1 MFNIIYTY
9 LIAILTPTRLRQP
22 KLLSF
27 LRLIMSYINSIYEE
41 YVEYRSLKLYLIN
54 FTGQTMY
61 LEKLLQDEFNC
72 AGIYIS
78 DGYLALPLYL
88 FNVDESYLPVYAGN
102 YYIEGTVYQSGDD
115 IIYNNYWY
123 HYNSTG
129 NGGSPDADHAAEKGD
144 VIETFFINIS
154 ETTSANDFIVNIPTS
169 CYNSMTED
177 DINKMHSIINYYKL
191 VNKTYTLKTY

>member
-22 KLLSF
+22 KLLAF
-27 LRLIMSYINSIYEE
+27 LRLIMSFSNSIYNE
-41 YVEYRSLKLYLIN
+41 YVEYRTLKLYLIN

-72 AGIYIS
+72 AGIFIS
-78 DGYLALPLYL
+78 DSYLVLPLYL
-88 FNVDESYLPVYAGN
+88 FNTDEPYLPVYAGN
-102 YYIEGTVYQSGDD
+102 YYIEGTIYQSGDD

-129 NGGSPDADHAAEKGD
+129 NGNTPDMDGAAIKEEK
-144 VIETFFINIS
+144 IETFLVNLQ
-154 ETTSANDFIVNIPTS
+154 ETTSANDFIVNVPAA
-169 CYNSMTED
+169 CYNLMSD
-177 DINKMHSIINYYKL
+177 DDFNRMHSILNYYKL
-191 VNKTYTLKTY
+191 VNKTYTIKSI